1 MPFNNLLFLKSFN
14 LWAFQGYTHTT
25 KGLWWCAV
33 LNCVNCAFLH
43 TFHTFFFQT
52 PCVNCA
58 FLHTFAIDYFGKT
71 MYNFLKELKKEGEKG
86 ESKNI

>member
-43 TFHTFFFQT
+43 TF
-52 PCVNCA
+52 
-58 FLHTFAIDYFGKT
+58 AIDYFGKT